1 MKDEDL
7 EMILIKVAY
16 SVTFRVGFLETEM
29 GVFQNATVTA
39 NDSNVFYIDRKDN
52 IKNHVVNQLQKASIS
67 EEDEIIDVRILKTIE
82 VD

>member
-1 MKDEDL
+1 MKDET
-7 EMILIKVAY
+7 EMMLVKVAY

-52 IKNHVVNQLQKASIS
+52 IKNHVVDQLQKASIS
-67 EEDEIIDVRILKTIE
+67 EEDEIIDVRILRTIE